1 MVVRHF
7 NEELSA
13 SFPAREAEQ
22 MMEILLEDLFGIDR
36 KARLMQP
43 DMRIDEWQ
51 HHQLE
56 EAVKAL
62 LQGEPIQYVT
72 GKAVFCDL
80 CFKVDSSVLIPRPET
95 EEMVRMI
102 IAEGGDPRRIW
113 DIGTGSGC
121 IAISLA
127 KAFGDAEVMACDV
140 SLEALETAR
149 ENALMNDTT
158 VTFVEGDVLA
168 LDPDVFEGMVDL
180 LVSNPPYVM
189 DKEREAMQTQ
199 VLDYEPHEALFVP
212 DNDPLLYY
220 RALLQLANDH
230 LASQGVAWFEINEAM
245 GDSMLNLCHE
255 MGFLNARIID
265 DYAGKPRFC
274 RIVMR

>member
-102 IAEGGDPRRIW
+102 IAEVGDPRRIW

-255 MGFLNARIID
+255 MGFLDARIID

>member
-1 MVVRHF
+1 
-7 NEELSA
+7 
-13 SFPAREAEQ
+13 
-22 MMEILLEDLFGIDR
+22 MEILLEDLFGIDR

-102 IAEGGDPRRIW
+102 VAEGGDPRRIW

-212 DNDPLLYY
+212 DDDPLLYY

-255 MGFLNARIID
+255 MGFLDARIID

>member
-255 MGFLNARIID
+255 MGFLDARIID

>member
-230 LASQGVAWFEINEAM
+230 LASQGMAWFEINEAM

-255 MGFLNARIID
+255 MGFLDARIID